1 MLWYERVPLP
11 SISTNA
17 THGTAWT
24 NTISVDDM
32 AAVVAQFRLGAE
44 IPGFRSFFPLPLCHI
59 GCPTRLF
66 ATDMP
71 AMPSSPRSDME
82 TDLTKL
88 SSPRIFLVRMLVFLV
103 LCALIGIVLYKQI
116 VVAFFANPGLN
127 ALIGAVLLIGI
138 ILSFR
143 QVIRL
148 YPEVRWVNN
157 FRIADPGLAVDRRPT
172 LLAPMAAILGG
183 ERSGRMSISQQTMRH
198 LLDSIATRLDE
209 ARDISRYMT
218 GLLVFLGLLGTFWG
232 LIETVGSVGK
242 VIDGLKVGGD
252 AGALFDTLK
261 EGLAAP
267 LGGMGISFS
276 SSLFGLAGSLILG
289 FLDLQSSQ
297 AQNRFYTDLEDWLAT
312 TVREYS
318 SGDGGAVAVAG
329 GSGNLQHAI
338 ERLRV
343 AVEEGA
349 GTRGTTAAMANLA
362 EAIQG
367 LVAHMRTEQQMIR
380 EWADG
385 QGEQNREI
393 KRLLE
398 RLARQPEKS

>member
-1 MLWYERVPLP
+1 
-11 SISTNA
+11 
-17 THGTAWT
+17 
-24 NTISVDDM
+24 
-32 AAVVAQFRLGAE
+32 
-44 IPGFRSFFPLPLCHI
+44 
-59 GCPTRLF
+59 
-66 ATDMP
+66 
-71 AMPSSPRSDME
+71 ME
-82 TDLTKL
+82 VELSKL

-103 LCALIGIVLYKQI
+103 VCALITVALYKQI

-127 ALIGAVLLIGI
+127 ALIGFVLLIGI
-138 ILSFR
+138 ILCFR
-143 QVIRL
+143 QVVRL
-148 YPEVRWVNN
+148 YPEVAWVNN
-157 FRIADPGLAVDRRPT
+157 FRIADPGLALARHPT

-183 ERSGRMSISQQTMRH
+183 ERTGRMTISQQTMRH

-297 AQNRFYTDLEDWLAT
+297 AQNRFYTDLEDWLAS
-312 TVREYS
+312 TVREYATEGTGGV
-318 SGDGGAVAVAG
+318 SGDLQLAMEKLRAV
-329 GSGNLQHAI
+329 
-338 ERLRV
+338 
-343 AVEEGA
+343 VEEGGA
-349 GTRGTTAAMANLA
+349 NRNATTAMANLA

-367 LVAHMRTEQQMIR
+367 LVAHMRSEQQMIR

-385 QGEQNREI
+385 QGEQNKEI

>member
-1 MLWYERVPLP
+1 MSSGSTSR
-11 SISTNA
+11 SAIS
-17 THGTAWT
+17 
-24 NTISVDDM
+24 
-32 AAVVAQFRLGAE
+32 E
-44 IPGFRSFFPLPLCHI
+44 IEP
-59 GCPTRLF
+59 
-66 ATDMP
+66 
-71 AMPSSPRSDME
+71 
-82 TDLTKL
+82 TKL

-103 LCALIGIVLYKQI
+103 LCALVMVVLYKQI
-116 VVAFFANPGLN
+116 AVAFFANPGLN
-127 ALIGAVLLIGI
+127 ALIGVVALIGT

-148 YPEVRWVNN
+148 YPEVAWVNN
-157 FRIADPGLAVDRRPT
+157 FRIADPGLALANRPT

-183 ERSGRMSISQQTMRH
+183 ERTGRMTISQQTMRH

-252 AGALFDTLK
+252 AGALFDRLK
-261 EGLAAP
+261 DGLAAP

-276 SSLFGLAGSLILG
+276 SSLFGLAGSLMLG

-297 AQNRFYTDLEDWLAT
+297 AQNRFYTDLEDWLAS
-312 TVREYS
+312 TVREYGG
-318 SGDGGAVAVAG
+318 SGDGGGVSGDLSAVV
-329 GSGNLQHAI
+329 
-338 ERLRV
+338 ERLRT
-343 AVEEGA
+343 AVEDG
-349 GTRGTTAAMANLA
+349 GGRGTTAAMSNLA

-398 RLARQPEKS
+398 RLARQKEKS

>member
-1 MLWYERVPLP
+1 
-11 SISTNA
+11 
-17 THGTAWT
+17 
-24 NTISVDDM
+24 
-32 AAVVAQFRLGAE
+32 
-44 IPGFRSFFPLPLCHI
+44 
-59 GCPTRLF
+59 
-66 ATDMP
+66 
-71 AMPSSPRSDME
+71 MPSSSRSDMKI
-82 TDLTKL
+82 DLSKL
-88 SSPRIFLVRMLVFLV
+88 SSPTIFLVRMLVFLV
-103 LCALIGIVLYKQI
+103 LCALIAVVLYKQI
-116 VVAFFANPGLN
+116 FTAFLANPGLN

-138 ILSFR
+138 ILAFR

-148 YPEVRWVNN
+148 YPEVSWVNN
-157 FRIADPGLAVDRRPT
+157 FRIADPGLAVERRPK

-183 ERSGRMSISQQTMRH
+183 ERSGRMTITQQTMRH
-198 LLDSIATRLDE
+198 LLDSMATRLDE

-297 AQNRFYTDLEDWLAT
+297 AQNRFYTDLEDWLAS

-318 SGDGGAVAVAG
+318 GDGAMGSSGELHAAV
-329 GSGNLQHAI
+329 
-338 ERLRV
+338 ERLRLTL
-343 AVEEGA
+343 EEGGA
-349 GTRGTTAAMANLA
+349 SRGTTAAMANLA

-393 KRLLE
+393 KKLLE
-398 RLARQPEKS
+398 HIARQPEKS

>member
-1 MLWYERVPLP
+1 
-11 SISTNA
+11 
-17 THGTAWT
+17 
-24 NTISVDDM
+24 
-32 AAVVAQFRLGAE
+32 
-44 IPGFRSFFPLPLCHI
+44 
-59 GCPTRLF
+59 
-66 ATDMP
+66 
-71 AMPSSPRSDME
+71 MPSGPASRSAME
-82 TDLTKL
+82 IELNKL

-103 LCALIGIVLYKQI
+103 LCTLLLVVLYKQI
-116 VVAFFANPGLN
+116 IIAFFANPGLN

-148 YPEVRWVNN
+148 YPEVAWVNN
-157 FRIADPGLAVDRRPT
+157 FRISDPGLAVERHPT

-183 ERSGRMSISQQTMRH
+183 ERTGRMTISQQTMRH

-242 VIDGLKVGGD
+242 VIEGLKVGGD
-252 AGALFDTLK
+252 AGSLFDTLK

-297 AQNRFYTDLEDWLAT
+297 AQNRFYTDLEDWLAS
-312 TVREYS
+312 TVREYTRE
-318 SGDGGAVAVAG
+318 GTGGPGGELQAAV
-329 GSGNLQHAI
+329 
-338 ERLRV
+338 ERLRLTL
-343 AVEEGA
+343 EEGGA
-349 GTRGTTAAMANLA
+349 SRGTTAAMANLA

-393 KRLLE
+393 KKLLE
-398 RLARQPEKS
+398 RIARQPEKS

>member
-1 MLWYERVPLP
+1 
-11 SISTNA
+11 
-17 THGTAWT
+17 
-24 NTISVDDM
+24 
-32 AAVVAQFRLGAE
+32 
-44 IPGFRSFFPLPLCHI
+44 
-59 GCPTRLF
+59 
-66 ATDMP
+66 
-71 AMPSSPRSDME
+71 ME
-82 TDLTKL
+82 LEFTKL
-88 SSPRIFLVRMLVFLV
+88 APPRIFLVRMLVFLV
-103 LCALIGIVLYKQI
+103 LCALIMVVLYKQI
-116 VVAFFANPGLN
+116 VTAFFANPGLN
-127 ALIGAVLLIGI
+127 ALIGLVLLIGVV
-138 ILSFR
+138 LSFR

-148 YPEVRWVNN
+148 YPEVAWVNN
-157 FRIADPGLAVDRRPT
+157 FRIADPGLAIDRHPT

-183 ERSGRMSISQQTMRH
+183 ERSGRITISQQTMRH

-232 LIETVGSVGK
+232 LIETVGSVGH

-297 AQNRFYTDLEDWLAT
+297 AQNRFYTDLEDWLAS
-312 TVREYS
+312 TVRGYAGEAGS
-318 SGDGGAVAVAG
+318 TGDLEAAVD
-329 GSGNLQHAI
+329 
-338 ERLRV
+338 RLRV
-343 AVEEGA
+343 ALEEG
-349 GTRGTTAAMANLA
+349 GSNRTTTTAMANLA

-367 LVAHMRTEQQMIR
+367 LVSHMRTEQQMIR

>member
-1 MLWYERVPLP
+1 V
-11 SISTNA
+11 
-17 THGTAWT
+17 
-24 NTISVDDM
+24 
-32 AAVVAQFRLGAE
+32 E
-44 IPGFRSFFPLPLCHI
+44 IELN
-59 GCPTRLF
+59 
-66 ATDMP
+66 
-71 AMPSSPRSDME
+71 
-82 TDLTKL
+82 KL

-103 LCALIGIVLYKQI
+103 LCALVMVVLYKQLI
-116 VVAFFANPGLN
+116 VAFFANPGLN
-127 ALIGAVLLIGI
+127 ALIGAVLLIGT

-148 YPEVRWVNN
+148 YPEVAWVNS
-157 FRIADPGLAVDRRPT
+157 FRISDPGLAVERQHPT

-183 ERSGRMSISQQTMRH
+183 ERTGRMTITQQTMRH

-252 AGALFDTLK
+252 AGTLFDTLK
-261 EGLAAP
+261 GGLAAP

-297 AQNRFYTDLEDWLAT
+297 AQNRFYTDLEDWLAS

-318 SGDGGAVAVAG
+318 SENAAG
-329 GSGNLQHAI
+329 GGGDLQQAI
-338 ERLRV
+338 ERLRTTM
-343 AVEEGA
+343 EEG
-349 GTRGTTAAMANLA
+349 GGNRGTTAAMANLA

-367 LVAHMRTEQQMIR
+367 LVAHMRNEQQMIR

-385 QGEQNREI
+385 QGEQNRDI
-393 KRLLE
+393 KKLLE
-398 RLARQPEKS
+398 RIARQPEKN

>member
-1 MLWYERVPLP
+1 M
-11 SISTNA
+11 
-17 THGTAWT
+17 
-24 NTISVDDM
+24 
-32 AAVVAQFRLGAE
+32 E
-44 IPGFRSFFPLPLCHI
+44 IELN
-59 GCPTRLF
+59 
-66 ATDMP
+66 
-71 AMPSSPRSDME
+71 
-82 TDLTKL
+82 KL

-103 LCALIGIVLYKQI
+103 LCALLMVVLYKQI
-116 VVAFFANPGLN
+116 ITAFFANPGLN
-127 ALIGAVLLIGI
+127 ALIGLVLLIGT
-138 ILSFR
+138 ILAFR

-148 YPEVRWVNN
+148 YPEVAWVNN
-157 FRIADPGLAVDRRPT
+157 FRIADPGLAAERQHPT

-183 ERSGRMSISQQTMRH
+183 ERTGRMTISQQTMRH

-297 AQNRFYTDLEDWLAT
+297 AQNRFYTDLEDWLAS
-312 TVREYS
+312 TVRGYS
-318 SGDGGAVAVAG
+318 ADAAG
-329 GSGNLQHAI
+329 GDLQTAI
-338 ERLRV
+338 ERLR
-343 AVEEGA
+343 ATMDEG
-349 GTRGTTAAMANLA
+349 GGSRGTTAAMANLA

-367 LVAHMRTEQQMIR
+367 LVAHMRSEQQMIR

-393 KRLLE
+393 KKLLE
-398 RLARQPEKS
+398 RIARQPENN

>member
-1 MLWYERVPLP
+1 
-11 SISTNA
+11 
-17 THGTAWT
+17 
-24 NTISVDDM
+24 M
-32 AAVVAQFRLGAE
+32 A
-44 IPGFRSFFPLPLCHI
+44 PG
-59 GCPTRLF
+59 
-66 ATDMP
+66 
-71 AMPSSPRSDME
+71 PSSRSPME
-82 TDLTKL
+82 IALTKL
-88 SSPRIFLVRMLVFLV
+88 SFPRIFLVRMLVFLV
-103 LCALIGIVLYKQI
+103 LCALITIVLYKQI
-116 VVAFFANPGLN
+116 IAAFFANPGLN

-148 YPEVRWVNN
+148 YPEVAWVNN
-157 FRIADPGLAVDRRPT
+157 FRIADPGLAIDRHPT

-183 ERSGRMSISQQTMRH
+183 ERSGRMIISQQTMRH

-297 AQNRFYTDLEDWLAT
+297 AQNRFYTELEDWLAS
-312 TVREYS
+312 TVRSYAGEAGTGGELQVAVDRLRQS
-318 SGDGGAVAVAG
+318 LEEGGA
-329 GSGNLQHAI
+329 S
-338 ERLRV
+338 
-343 AVEEGA
+343 
-349 GTRGTTAAMANLA
+349 RGTTAAMANLA

-367 LVAHMRTEQQMIR
+367 LVTHMRTEQQMIR

>member
-1 MLWYERVPLP
+1 M
-11 SISTNA
+11 
-17 THGTAWT
+17 
-24 NTISVDDM
+24 
-32 AAVVAQFRLGAE
+32 E
-44 IPGFRSFFPLPLCHI
+44 IELS
-59 GCPTRLF
+59 
-66 ATDMP
+66 
-71 AMPSSPRSDME
+71 
-82 TDLTKL
+82 KL

-103 LCALIGIVLYKQI
+103 LCGLVGVVLYKQI
-116 VVAFFANPGLN
+116 VTAFFANPGLN

-138 ILSFR
+138 ILAFR

-148 YPEVRWVNN
+148 YPEVAWVNN
-157 FRIADPGLAVDRRPT
+157 FRIADPGLAIDRRPK

-252 AGALFDTLK
+252 SGALFDTLK

-312 TVREYS
+312 TVRGI
-318 SGDGGAVAVAG
+318 SGDETGVTGDMQGA
-329 GSGNLQHAI
+329 I
-338 ERLRV
+338 DRLRT
-343 AVEEGA
+343 ALEEG
-349 GTRGTTAAMANLA
+349 GGGGGRNTTAAMANLA

>member
-1 MLWYERVPLP
+1 MPTSAR
-11 SISTNA
+11 A
-17 THGTAWT
+17 T
-24 NTISVDDM
+24 
-32 AAVVAQFRLGAE
+32 
-44 IPGFRSFFPLPLCHI
+44 
-59 GCPTRLF
+59 
-66 ATDMP
+66 
-71 AMPSSPRSDME
+71 ME
-82 TDLTKL
+82 LEFTKL
-88 SSPRIFLVRMLVFLV
+88 AYPRIFLVRMLVFLV
-103 LCALIGIVLYKQI
+103 LCTLVAIVIYRQI
-116 VVAFFANPGLN
+116 VTAFFANPGLN
-127 ALIGAVLLIGI
+127 ALIGLVLLIGI
-138 ILSFR
+138 ILCFR

-148 YPEVRWVNN
+148 YPEVAWVNN
-157 FRIADPGLAVDRRPT
+157 FRVADPGLALDRHPT

-183 ERSGRMSISQQTMRH
+183 ERSGRMTISQQTMRH

-232 LIETVGSVGK
+232 LIETVGSVGH

-297 AQNRFYTDLEDWLAT
+297 AQNRFYTDLEDWLAS
-312 TVREYS
+312 TVGNYS
-318 SGDGGAVAVAG
+318 GETGPSGDLQAAVD
-329 GSGNLQHAI
+329 
-338 ERLRV
+338 RLRV
-343 AVEEGA
+343 ALEEG
-349 GTRGTTAAMANLA
+349 GSNKGTTTAMANLA

-367 LVAHMRTEQQMIR
+367 LVTHMRTEQQMIR

-398 RLARQPEKS
+398 RIARQPEKS